1 MMSELLKQPTWRII
15 DHSSLGYHFD
25 AKQSFAFD
33 DALCEAVGS
42 GRSEPIVR
50 MWVHHQTVVLG
61 IQDTKLPYLDKGV
74 RLLREKGWNVI
85 VRNSGGLA
93 VVLDEGVLN
102 VSLIFPDTKKGID
115 IDRGYEAMAQLV
127 QYMLAPYGAEVKAG
141 EVVGSYCPGSFDLSI
156 HGKKFAGISQRRLRG
171 GVAVQI
177 YLCASGS
184 GAERAELIQQFYE
197 HALSGEQTKFVYPTV
212 VPETMASL
220 TELLKEEITV
230 QTLILRLFQ
239 SLQSLGSNLVSSTLT
254 PEEWERYEL
263 YWQRIV
269 ERNEKVLK

>member
-239 SLQSLGSNLVSSTLT
+239 SLQSRGSNLVSSTLT

>member
-1 MMSELLKQPTWRII
+1 MSELLKQPTWRII

-239 SLQSLGSNLVSSTLT
+239 ALQSRGSNLVSSSLT

>member
-1 MMSELLKQPTWRII
+1 MNDLLHQRKWRII

-61 IQDTKLPYLDKGV
+61 IQDTKLPYLDEGV
-74 RLLREKGWNVI
+74 RFLREQGWRVI

-115 IDRGYEAMAQLV
+115 IDRGYEAMAELV
-127 QYMLAPYGAEVKAG
+127 QHMLTPYGAEVKTG

-156 HGKKFAGISQRRLRG
+156 DGKKFAGISQRRLRG

-184 GAERAELIQQFYE
+184 GAERAKLIQQFYE
-197 HALSGEQTKFVYPTV
+197 RALSGEQTKFVYPTI

-220 TELLKEEITV
+220 TELLKKEVTV

-239 SLQSLGSNLVSSTLT
+239 SLQSLGSELASSTLSY
-254 PEEWERYEL
+254 EEWQRYEL
-263 YWQRIV
+263 YWQRMI
-269 ERNEKVLK
+269 ERNEKAFKR

>member
-239 SLQSLGSNLVSSTLT
+239 ALQSRGSNLVSSSLT

>member
-239 SLQSLGSNLVSSTLT
+239 SLQSLGSNLVSSSLT